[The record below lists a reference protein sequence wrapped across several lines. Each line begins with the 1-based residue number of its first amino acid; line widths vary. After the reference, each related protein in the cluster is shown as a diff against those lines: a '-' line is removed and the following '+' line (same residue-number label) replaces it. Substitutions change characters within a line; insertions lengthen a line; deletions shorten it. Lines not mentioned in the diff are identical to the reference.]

1 MTEIDINPLLDDMKN
16 TLETH
21 LKGLIEKI
29 SNGYKE
35 YESTHKALYQLPF
48 IKDMK
53 ETNDYLSKELQLSI
67 ERENE
72 LLVNKKSLLK
82 EIETL
87 KLTII
92 TLSRNAAA
100 ISTTIQDH
108 PPNNIS
114 LEIKDEIHLA
124 NDMKCEI
131 KELYTTVDLADED
144 EDIDEDEDE
153 EAAEEPDEEEEEQ
166 EEEEEEEVVAEEEQ
180 EEEEEVVDEEEEE
193 EEEVVDEEEEEEVV
207 AEEEEEEEEVV
218 AEEEPEEEEEVVA
231 EEEPEEEEEVVAEEE
246 PEEAVEEEEEEQE
259 DEDEDEEELYEIE
272 YQGKQYYVSG
282 DDDIY
287 EKLDDEDVGE
297 DIIGRLVD
305 GKPVFNK

>member
-193 EEEVVDEEEEEEVV
+193 E
-207 AEEEEEEEEVV
+207 
-218 AEEEPEEEEEVVA
+218 
-231 EEEPEEEEEVVAEEE
+231 VVAEEE